1 MEQERK
7 EQEQKQ
13 ERERKKQEKKEAVMT
28 KIRKSI
34 DKDRE
39 KEISEWKRKKAAGE
53 ELDSD
58 DEDLEAHF
66 EQDHDREERLR
77 AHLTVKAYHLFE
89 EDKKNQRK

>member
-13 ERERKKQEKKEAVMT
+13 ERKKQEMKEAVMT

-66 EQDHDREERLR
+66 EQDPNREERLIG
-77 AHLTVKAYHLFE
+77 
-89 EDKKNQRK
+89 